1 MSLVFRIIA
10 ILQIAGGFYGL
21 LQTLPALLAGRASMV
36 VVIGIVLF
44 ALALV
49 AGVMLLEGHAAG
61 VRLSRLVQLLQ
72 IPLLASPVF
81 SYGWHVGA
89 RLPATLRLSPSFAL
103 NLDWAVP
110 TQGLRLEVGGT
121 ASIIIGV
128 NLLAL
133 VLWWLLWRLR

>member
-1 MSLVFRIIA
+1 MSLVFRMIA
-10 ILQIAGGFYGL
+10 VLQIAGGFYGL
-21 LQTLPALLAGRASMV
+21 LQTLPVLLAGRASVV

-44 ALALV
+44 ALALL
-49 AGVMLLEGHAAG
+49 AGVMLLEGHAA
-61 VRLSRLVQLLQ
+61 LLQ

-103 NLDWAVP
+103 NLDWALP
-110 TQGLRLEVGGT
+110 TQGLRLDVGGT
-121 ASIIIGV
+121 ASIVIGV

>member
-1 MSLVFRIIA
+1 MSLVFRMIA

-21 LQTLPALLAGRASMV
+21 LQTLPALLAGRASV
-36 VVIGIVLF
+36 VLLIGIALF

-49 AGVMLLEGHAAG
+49 AGVMLLEGYAAG
-61 VRLSRLVQLLQ
+61 ERLSRLVQLLQ

-89 RLPATLRLSPSFAL
+89 RVPVTLRLSPSFAF

-110 TQGLRLEVGGT
+110 AQGLRLEVGGT
-121 ASIIIGV
+121 SSIVIGV

-133 VLWWLLWRLR
+133 GLWWVLWRLR